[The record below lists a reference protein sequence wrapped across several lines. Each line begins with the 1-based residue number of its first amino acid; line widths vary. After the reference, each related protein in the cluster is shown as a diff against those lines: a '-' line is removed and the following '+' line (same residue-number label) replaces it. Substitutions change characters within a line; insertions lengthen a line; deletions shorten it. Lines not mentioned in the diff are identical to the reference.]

1 MIIPFTKVGT
11 LAIVGLELLFDW
23 IPISTSIL
31 AKLRK
36 VSVYHAYPGI
46 GSLEQVCL
54 LYLFFLETSAS
65 EHCVLFDHVLL
76 SLLLHQL
83 NFFGLYYC

>member
-54 LYLFFLETSAS
+54 LYLFFWK
-65 EHCVLFDHVLL
+65 H
-76 SLLLHQL
+76 LHQSIAC
-83 NFFGLYYC
+83 FSTMYYCHYYYTN